1 MLEFF
6 LRGIPLGIT
15 PAVIPTPF
23 KLFLF
28 SNVLM
33 KGWRRALPMSL
44 SPLLADLPVVILVI
58 LVLGQIPSLLL
69 SLLAVIGGL
78 YSLWLAWRT
87 FQLSQRG
94 MALNAKMQSSIRN
107 VLQGLMLVWVNPGVW
122 LYWTLVGGPI
132 FLQGW
137 AISVAHA
144 LAFVLGMYGVF
155 IPLLV
160 VITILVEKA
169 GGVSPQATRLMLIVA
184 SVAMAIQAMYQ
195 IIGAVPALIK

>member
-1 MLEFF
+1 
-6 LRGIPLGIT
+6 
-15 PAVIPTPF
+15 
-23 KLFLF
+23 
-28 SNVLM
+28 M